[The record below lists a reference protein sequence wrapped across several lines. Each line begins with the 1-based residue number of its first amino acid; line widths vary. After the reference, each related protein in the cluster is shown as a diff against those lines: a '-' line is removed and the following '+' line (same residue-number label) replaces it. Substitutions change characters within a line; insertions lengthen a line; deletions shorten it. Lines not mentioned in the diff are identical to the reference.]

1 MIQGITVGSKVYF
14 SREKRPYTVKAC
26 DERFA
31 ICTKPFNPRK
41 TVLYTIIDA
50 EQGVRGTNNLVF
62 NIYNYAKQEDIDQC
76 LRDLNNAEECVEV
89 SHRNR
94 VALDIVKVVTDKQ
107 AV

>member
-1 MIQGITVGSKVYF
+1 VCRDTAGLLRVYF

-26 DERFA
+26 DNRYA
-31 ICTKPFNPRK
+31 ICTKPFNPLK

-62 NIYNYAKQEDIDQC
+62 NIYDYKKQEDI
-76 LRDLNNAEECVEV
+76 EECLKDLSGGEVEV